1 MLLKGQ
7 LHVQDRLTR
16 PQYHGW
22 ELPGLLWLGSCPLM
36 PRAPA
41 SIPGWEVKAPKPGEV
56 LKNKQNQQCQRA
68 ASSPFPPTASET
80 RCVSHFT
87 AHIGSHQPHFKGSG
101 PASLRPFW
109 WGAWL
114 GRNAGHNEQN
124 RQQRATENSMDLLK
138 YEGKVRHDIT
148 RRWDLK

>member
-7 LHVQDRLTR
+7 LRVQDCLTR

-56 LKNKQNQQCQRA
+56 LKNKQNKTNTANELPRLLFLPQPLKPGVCHTLQYTSVHTSPISRA
-68 ASSPFPPTASET
+68 RDLRACGLSGGA
-80 RCVSHFT
+80 R
-87 AHIGSHQPHFKGSG
+87 GSG
-101 PASLRPFW
+101 EPLVTMNRIASR
-109 WGAWL
+109 GRQRTAWI
-114 GRNAGHNEQN
+114 
-124 RQQRATENSMDLLK
+124 
-138 YEGKVRHDIT
+138 Y
-148 RRWDLK
+148 